1 MCGGYAGGDNSCPDH
16 ISRHSFVSH
25 SSIPVFQHSRIPGN
39 RYRVYSGVDH
49 SCNSQ
54 WAEFP
59 AKPLS
64 GKGQCPPQNNFV
76 AQWAIGLPRD
86 TSVAGG
92 CPLRIAGTIGKKKC
106 RKNRDYMEEDITGFW
121 ANYPEVRAR
130 VGHLYQFLGER
141 WD

>member
-1 MCGGYAGGDNSCPDH
+1 MGDTQEGIIPVQ
-16 ISRHSFVSH
+16 IILAVLY
-25 SSIPVFQHSRIPGN
+25 SSYIPGIPVFQHSSIPAFSTFPHSRHSRHSRIPDN

-76 AQWAIGLPRD
+76 AQWAESPTGS

-92 CPLRIAGTIGKKKC
+92 CPLQNAGVIGKKK
-106 RKNRDYMEEDITGFW
+106 I
-121 ANYPEVRAR
+121 AR
-130 VGHLYQFLGER
+130 IALRRVEFPINL
-141 WD
+141 